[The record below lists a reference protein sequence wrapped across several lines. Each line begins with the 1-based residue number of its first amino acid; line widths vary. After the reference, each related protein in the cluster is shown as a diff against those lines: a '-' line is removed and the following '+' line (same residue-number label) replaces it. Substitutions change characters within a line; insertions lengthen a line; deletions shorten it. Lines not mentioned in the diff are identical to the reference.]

1 MTSENTHRRPVPLPH
16 DHPLVRQ
23 ANLPRYRPERIASAV
38 MYHAG
43 PEIAAATVVGI
54 PTWLLID
61 PVAGGAVI
69 SLIAAYRAVDVWR
82 QRRSAGAMRTRRATD
97 TPTSKDRTTTSV
109 DADETADD
117 ARTEG
122 IA

>member
-1 MTSENTHRRPVPLPH
+1 MTSENTHRPAPLPH

-38 MYHAG
+38 AYHAG

-54 PTWLLID
+54 PAWLLID

-69 SLIAAYRAVDVWR
+69 SLIAAYRAVDAWR
-82 QRRSAGAMRTRRATD
+82 HRRSAAAMRTRRATD
-97 TPTSKDRTTTSV
+97 TPTSKNQPTTT
-109 DADETADD
+109 DTADETADD
-117 ARTEG
+117 ARTEE

>member
-1 MTSENTHRRPVPLPH
+1 MTSENTHRPAPLPH

-38 MYHAG
+38 AYHAG

-54 PTWLLID
+54 PAWLLID

-69 SLIAAYRAVDVWR
+69 SLIAAYRAVDAWR
-82 QRRSAGAMRTRRATD
+82 HRRSAAAMRARRATD
-97 TPTSKDRTTTSV
+97 TPTSKNQPTTT
-109 DADETADD
+109 DTAAETADG
-117 ARTEG
+117 ARTEE

>member
-1 MTSENTHRRPVPLPH
+1 MTSENTHRPAPLPH

-38 MYHAG
+38 AYHAG

-54 PTWLLID
+54 PAWLLID

-69 SLIAAYRAVDVWR
+69 SLIAAYRAVDAWR
-82 QRRSAGAMRTRRATD
+82 HRRSAGAMRTRRATD
-97 TPTSKDRTTTSV
+97 TPTSEDQPTTTDTS
-109 DADETADD
+109 DETADG
-117 ARTEG
+117 ARTEE